1 MCVSLALL
9 PPLRKTLL
17 LLDQGPQQTRL
28 NLSPFSKPYLQI
40 QVYSELLVGWISNIG
55 ILRGTQFRLQHLLV
69 SFVYLLKLIAL
80 LPCASLCYEL
90 RVEIKIGLGY

>member
-1 MCVSLALL
+1 MCVPGFASPFEKDITTTGSGAPTDSFELITIF
-9 PPLRKTLL
+9 KTLSANTVIFWGGG
-17 LLDQGPQQTRL
+17 DFQHR
-28 NLSPFSKPYLQI
+28 NF
-40 QVYSELLVGWISNIG
+40 E
-55 ILRGTQFRLQHLLV
+55 GTQFRLQHLLV